1 MGFWKDVAMDMQCG
15 MSKERAISINAKL
28 RYGTEEEKAEARVEE
43 AIALAEI
50 KINTMD

>member
-1 MGFWKDVAMDMQCG
+1 MGFWKDVAMDMQHG

>member
-1 MGFWKDVAMDMQCG
+1 MGFWKDVTIDMQCG
-15 MSKERAISINAKL
+15 MSKERAISINVKL

>member
-1 MGFWKDVAMDMQCG
+1 MGFWKDVAMDIHCG
-15 MSKERAISINAKL
+15 MSKDRAISINAKL